1 MTGKI
6 SMEEIPECVPIG
18 TADRQEEWVKM
29 EIYEFGSPDASV
41 VLIEPIHVPEGM
53 DTEAEMIRKLAGV
66 DFRLLAVRVD
76 WFRDLSPWPA
86 PAVYGNI
93 PFGSGAAETL
103 DKILKLTGKP
113 GKRYV
118 LGGYSMGGLF
128 ALWAACRSD
137 AFSAVAAASPSV
149 WFPGFTDYMFSGG
162 IRTGRV
168 YLSLGDREEKTR
180 NPVMA
185 TVGDRIREIHAWLQS
200 RDIPCCLEWNE
211 GNHFRDLEERMAK
224 GFAWAIKGPD
234 L

>member
-1 MTGKI
+1 MQI
-6 SMEEIPECVPIG
+6 H
-18 TADRQEEWVKM
+18 
-29 EIYEFGSPDASV
+29 EFGNPDASV

-53 DTEAEMIRKLAGV
+53 AEEAEMIRKLAGR
-66 DFRLLAVRVD
+66 DFHMLAVKVD

-86 PAVYGNI
+86 PAVSGNV
-93 PFGSGAAETL
+93 PFGDGAGKTL
-103 DKILKLTGKP
+103 EKILKLTGKS

-137 AFSAVAAASPSV
+137 AFSAIAAASPSV
-149 WFPGFTDYMFSGG
+149 WFPGFTEYMTSSG

-168 YLSLGDREEKTR
+168 YLSLGNREEKTR

-185 TVGDRIREIHAWLQS
+185 TVGERIREIHAWLRSQE
-200 RDIPCCLEWNE
+200 IPCRLEWNE

-224 GFAWAIKGPD
+224 GFAWAMKESDDGKHSRQHPE
-234 L
+234 